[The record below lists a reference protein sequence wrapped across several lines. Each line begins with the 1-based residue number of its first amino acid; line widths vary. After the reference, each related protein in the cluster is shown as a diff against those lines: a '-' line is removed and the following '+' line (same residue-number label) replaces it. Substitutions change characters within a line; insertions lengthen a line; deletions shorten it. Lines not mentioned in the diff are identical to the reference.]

1 MHDNDDNL
9 IESLSTGM
17 GELQWA
23 VEENKLNKVW
33 KTLQQKGTNKKK
45 ISIKVCQIVTRPDVS
60 DVAPLR

>member
-33 KTLQQKGTNKKK
+33 KTLQQKETNKKK
-45 ISIKVCQIVTRPDVS
+45 ISIKVCQIVTSPDVS